1 MIRVPHRPIAWSV
14 VRNGRGK
21 VNETNNI
28 NLPSKYISVR
38 VPARIETALEAR
50 KQMEDIE
57 RQADLL
63 KLELSRLETL
73 RIKKLLDE
81 ELQKT
86 FQNPEDEAGGHL
98 KQEDFV
104 YFYCW
109 TIEEHFFG
117 LIQNLIQNETI
128 LSQGHQRFYLGQP
141 DIKLGGRLSKIRN
154 DWYYRRNMVICE
166 QQMDQIKLSNL
177 ENTFIPV
184 EWISINVTSGM
195 IFLHFYKSISFS
207 LILQLSVES
216 SNLCNVENTRES
228 QEGSLPNF
236 IKSADNTFLIKV
248 PFSNSHY
255 LKLFCHL
262 SYSDLNSDDV
272 RLWRLNPVT
281 SQMLPLEKV
290 LD

>member
-1 MIRVPHRPIAWSV
+1 MIRVPRRPICWSV
-14 VRNGRGK
+14 VKNGRGK
-21 VNETNNI
+21 VNETN

-38 VPARIETALEAR
+38 VPARIETALESR

-63 KLELSRLETL
+63 KLELARLETL

-86 FQNPEDEAGGHL
+86 FDLSGSSSEGQSDHL

-117 LIQNLIQNETI
+117 LIQNSIQNETI
-128 LSQGHQRFYLGQP
+128 LSGHQRFYLGQP
-141 DIKLGGRLSKIRN
+141 NIKLGGRLSKIRN

-166 QQMDQIKLSNL
+166 KQMDKIKLNNL

-281 SQMLPLEKV
+281 SQMLPLEV